1 MFNNNIKERDR
12 RIFHIIY
19 NSLDTSKDIVIEN
32 LKDDTYDKTE
42 HCSKEGHFNTTGNY
56 CSGNITCLLD
66 FIESLNHTDNC
77 THETE
82 HRSKGDKQ

>member
-42 HCSKEGHFNTTGNY
+42 
-56 CSGNITCLLD
+56 
-66 FIESLNHTDNC
+66 
-77 THETE
+77 
-82 HRSKGDKQ
+82 